1 MQVGSCDVNKWQSQ
15 PLKIEDIYSRFS
27 NILMLID
34 DRLNRGPFV
43 GCSAGAHSADVTK
56 DSHATSDFL

>member
-43 GCSAGAHSADVTK
+43 GCAHSADVTK